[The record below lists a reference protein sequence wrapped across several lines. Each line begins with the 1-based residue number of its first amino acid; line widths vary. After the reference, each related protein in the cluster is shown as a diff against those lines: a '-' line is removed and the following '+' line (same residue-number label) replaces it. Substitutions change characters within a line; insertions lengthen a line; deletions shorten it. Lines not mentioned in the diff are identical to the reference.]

1 MNFKLIVMNFLNE
14 IRRRN
19 NLLYVYGWIMFIG
32 MVVCIVMTQVAT
44 TQVLGINAW
53 IKPMKFYLSIWIFCW
68 TMAWL
73 LEELDNKKAVRRYS
87 IMVAIVMTI
96 EMLVINGQAAIGQKS
111 HFNNST
117 PLNAALFS
125 IMGIAI
131 TTLGVWTG
139 VIAWRFF
146 KQKQFNAP
154 MAYIWGIRLGIILFV
169 FFSFEGGLM
178 ASRLSHTVGS
188 VDGST
193 GLPVLNWSRQ
203 YGDLRIAH
211 FIGIHALQ
219 VLPLLGYYVFRNKQ
233 QVWIAAT
240 VYFVG
245 VMAVFIQAMRG
256 IPLI

>member
-1 MNFKLIVMNFLNE
+1 MNFLNE

-19 NLLYVYGWIMFIG
+19 YLLYVYGWIMFIG
-32 MVVCIVMTQVAT
+32 MAVCIIMTQVTT

-73 LEELDNKKAVRRYS
+73 LIELDNKKAVRRYT
-87 IMVAIVMTI
+87 IMVLVVMTI

-111 HFNNST
+111 HFNIT
-117 PLNAALFS
+117 TTLNMILYN

-131 TTLGVWTG
+131 TTLAVWTG
-139 VIAWRFF
+139 VMAWRFF
-146 KQKQFNAP
+146 KQKQFTAS
-154 MAYIWGIRLGIILFV
+154 MSYTWGIRLGIVLFV
-169 FFSFEGGLM
+169 IFSFEGGLM
-178 ASRLSHTVGS
+178 AARLSHTVGS

-193 GLPVLNWSRQ
+193 GLPVVNWSRQ

-219 VLPLLGYYVFRNKQ
+219 VLPLLGYYVLRTKQ

-245 VMAVFIQAMRG
+245 VMAIFIQAMRG